1 MTPEERIIALRKGIE
16 ILEGEEVVMA
26 VAQGQLVYVGS
37 LKVLATELVSC
48 EAEILTKG
56 DNNDN

>member
-1 MTPEERIIALRKGIE
+1 MTPEEKAIAIRKGIE

-37 LKVLATELVSC
+37 LKVLATE
-48 EAEILTKG
+48 
-56 DNNDN
+56 